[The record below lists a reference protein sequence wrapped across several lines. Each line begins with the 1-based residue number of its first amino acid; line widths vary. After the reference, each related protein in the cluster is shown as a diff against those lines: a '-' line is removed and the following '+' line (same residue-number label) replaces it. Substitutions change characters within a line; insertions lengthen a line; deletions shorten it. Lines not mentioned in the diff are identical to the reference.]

1 MNVCMEVLW
10 THKHTHTHTHTHTHM
25 HMHMHTCIHVPRS
38 HGCRQ
43 NVGTAGSSPSS
54 HDFFD
59 EILHRKH
66 RSRAMLDLKV
76 IPLTH
81 MRASVRENLFYAQDY
96 TRLST
101 NPSFPPPLHPTH
113 RFLSLFSPD
122 ATAGTACGQER
133 ARLPGAAG
141 ASQNVADGSERCL
154 PQVSV
159 GFFAWWLVW
168 PMCVCEREREREKER
183 ERKREREREREK
195 ERERKR
201 EREREREKER
211 EKLCMR
217 LDEISALLTD
227 SCLLS
232 NAYHQPLQWACMH
245 LNVYAWLR
253 SLEFSLV

>member
-1 MNVCMEVLW
+1 
-10 THKHTHTHTHTHTHM
+10 M

-101 NPSFPPPLHPTH
+101 NPSFLPLSTQPIV
-113 RFLSLFSPD
+113 FSPSFLQTRLRERHVGKNVHD
-122 ATAGTACGQER
+122 YQEPRALAKMLLTDLSAAFHKCQSASLHGGWCGR
-133 ARLPGAAG
+133 
-141 ASQNVADGSERCL
+141 
-154 PQVSV
+154 
-159 GFFAWWLVW
+159 
-168 PMCVCEREREREKER
+168 CVCVRERER

-201 EREREREKER
+201 ERERDWVEEGIE
-211 EKLCMR
+211 
-217 LDEISALLTD
+217 
-227 SCLLS
+227 
-232 NAYHQPLQWACMH
+232 
-245 LNVYAWLR
+245 
-253 SLEFSLV
+253 